1 MNRITLIH
9 IFFLSAMLHV
19 SNTPAQIFFRADK
32 TSVDPRQVI
41 AENYSVIRLPDAGNE
56 EMKLNIFSRDNPYT
70 WLQLIADDRQKV
82 YHIIYQTSFTGRLLY
97 LGISNNLLALFSK
110 KEKPMFIFNDCLEK
124 LRDEIMSEKIRE
136 GAIDCILER
145 LLYCS
150 R

>member
-1 MNRITLIH
+1 MP
-9 IFFLSAMLHV
+9 IFFLSGMLSI
-19 SNTPAQIFFRADK
+19 SNAQAQIFFRSDN

-56 EMKLNIFSRDNPYT
+56 ETKLNIFNRDNPFT
-70 WLQLIADDRQKV
+70 WLQFIADERQKT

-110 KEKPMFIFNDCLEK
+110 KEKPMFVFNDCLEK
-124 LRDEIMSEKIRE
+124 IRDELMSERIRE
-136 GAIDCILER
+136 KAIDCILER
-145 LLYCS
+145 LAYCS